1 MKRISTGLNH
11 LTSDALQADA
21 RAVRPYMAGLFSLL
35 IFGVAGC
42 SEGIQTVS
50 LGLDDNYYIP
60 RMSKL
65 FLRPALSG
73 AEYRWTVDGD
83 TVSEEPS
90 YIFMSAEEG
99 TYCLSLDI
107 IDPVTPYHF
116 DFTVTVMHE
125 DVEYSPWI
133 SRVYEYC
140 PAPGQFINELPP
152 YTPGDTYETMRQK
165 AEDCISGTN
174 DVLVSLGGFGGY
186 ITFGFDHTVMNIP
199 GEADF
204 CIWGNAFYE
213 LTDPDSRGGSAE
225 PGIVMVSLDTNGNG
239 LPDDT
244 WYELAGSEYA
254 SPSTVRNY
262 CVIYHSPDPSKAP
275 VEDEWGYLTDTE
287 YIPWTDSEGGS
298 GFIARNTFHTQEY
311 WPQWISDQSM
321 SFTGTRLA
329 PNGRDA
335 SGTGRYYILYAYP
348 WGYVDNH
355 PNDYAELN
363 SFDISRAVDA
373 SGQPVSLPGADFVR
387 VYTGVNQYCGWLGES
402 STEITRAQDLHISL
416 K

>member
-1 MKRISTGLNH
+1 M
-11 LTSDALQADA
+11 
-21 RAVRPYMAGLFSLL
+21 
-35 IFGVAGC
+35 
-42 SEGIQTVS
+42 
-50 LGLDDNYYIP
+50 
-60 RMSKL
+60 
-65 FLRPALSG
+65 
-73 AEYRWTVDGD
+73 
-83 TVSEEPS
+83 
-90 YIFMSAEEG
+90 
-99 TYCLSLDI
+99 
-107 IDPVTPYHF
+107 
-116 DFTVTVMHE
+116 
-125 DVEYSPWI
+125 
-133 SRVYEYC
+133 
-140 PAPGQFINELPP
+140 
-152 YTPGDTYETMRQK
+152 
-165 AEDCISGTN
+165 
-174 DVLVSLGGFGGY
+174 
-186 ITFGFDHTVMNIP
+186 
-199 GEADF
+199 
-204 CIWGNAFYE
+204 
-213 LTDPDSRGGSAE
+213 
-225 PGIVMVSLDTNGNG
+225 
-239 LPDDT
+239 
-244 WYELAGSEYA
+244 
-254 SPSTVRNY
+254 RNY

-373 SGQPVSLPGADFVR
+373 SGQSVSLPGADFVR